1 MNAQVLYR
9 KWRPQRLE
17 EVVGQPTVTQT
28 LRYALATGRVAHAY
42 LFCGPRGTGKTS
54 TARIIAKAMNCLDL
68 QEGEPC
74 NRCAL
79 CREVDQGGALDI
91 IEMDAASNRG
101 IDEIRDLRE
110 RVQYAP
116 TQGRYKTYIID
127 EVHQLTEAAAN
138 ALLKTLEE
146 PPPHVIFVLAT
157 TDPQKVPATII
168 SRCQRFDFRRL
179 SQVDVVRRLQQI
191 CDGEGAKAEPG
202 ALEVIARN
210 AWGSLRDATNILEQ
224 AVISYGS
231 PLQAAQVRELL
242 GLSDDEVA
250 LQVAAFAL
258 GGDVGRGLAALNA
271 AASQG
276 VDLRRFHRNLVEYLR
291 AVLLV
296 KAQAPETLDYPEP
309 IREEVARLAQ
319 AHPLARIYQVLRA
332 FANAIPRQ
340 DSPSPL
346 TLELALVESSLPQ
359 GEVVVSTQEPSR
371 PLPVGAAPAKTAEP
385 PRKLKL
391 DSPPGP
397 LPVEAPPT
405 TEARPSIQAPEAKPV
420 ELERKVSAH
429 AENVS
434 GPLPAGQWEVL
445 VKSLRGQRGTRFALD
460 GLLRSAK
467 SQKREDTLLVVEYT
481 SRSNMQRLQQELADP
496 EVRERVAQA
505 VQQAFGASLEVRP
518 ILLQQEDAPPSGH
531 LVRAAQRLG
540 GRLIGEEELS
550 PKG

>member
-1 MNAQVLYR
+1 VNAQVLYR

-28 LRYALATGRVAHAY
+28 LGYALATGRVAHAY

-54 TARIIAKAMNCLDL
+54 TARILAKAVNCLDL
-68 QEGEPC
+68 QKGEPC
-74 NRCAL
+74 NRCVP
-79 CREVDQGGALDI
+79 CREVNQGGALDI

-101 IDEIRDLRE
+101 IDEIRELRE

-127 EVHQLTEAAAN
+127 EVHQLTDSAAN

-191 CDGEGAKAEPG
+191 CDGEGAKVEPG

-231 PLQAAQVRELL
+231 PLQATQVRELL

-258 GGDVGRGLAALNA
+258 EGDVSRGLAALNA

-296 KAQAPETLDYPEP
+296 KAHAPESPDYPEP

-319 AHPLARIYQVLRA
+319 AHPLARIFVVLKA

-359 GEVVVSTQEPSR
+359 AEASVPPQESPR
-371 PLPVGAAPAKTAEP
+371 PLPAGVPSTKTAEP
-385 PRKLKL
+385 TRKLRL
-391 DSPPGP
+391 DSSPGP
-397 LPVEAPPT
+397 LPAEAPPT
-405 TEARPSIQAPEAKPV
+405 TEAPPPILAPETRPV
-420 ELERKVSAH
+420 EPEQKPSVPAGSAP
-429 AENVS
+429 
-434 GPLPAGQWEVL
+434 GPLFAAQWEAL
-445 VKSLRGQRGTRFALD
+445 VKSLRGQRGKRVVLGEF
-460 GLLRSAK
+460 LRSAK
-467 SQKREDTLLVVEYT
+467 SQKREGNLLVVEYT
-481 SRSNMQRLQQELADP
+481 SRSNTERLQQELADP
-496 EVRERVAQA
+496 EVRERLAQA
-505 VQQAFGASLEVRP
+505 VHQAFGVSLEVRP